1 MSSFGGPRLI
11 LTVPGGSSRPNKTSS
26 VKKSKFSKLSLMPF
40 CQITADYRDPQT
52 EDDQYVSMRG
62 TLADT
67 EEVLCDADFSKVEGE
82 KICTLTSNVN
92 IGEFRCIRW
101 RTGGDDGLHM
111 DEVDFMDYS
120 ENFLCPNC

>member
-1 MSSFGGPRLI
+1 M
-11 LTVPGGSSRPNKTSS
+11 TVTIYKGNY
-26 VKKSKFSKLSLMPF
+26 
-40 CQITADYRDPQT
+40 AYPQT

-101 RTGGDDGLHM
+101 RTGGGDGLRLN
-111 DEVDFMDYS
+111 EVDFIKYS
-120 ENFLCPNC
+120 NIFLGRNL